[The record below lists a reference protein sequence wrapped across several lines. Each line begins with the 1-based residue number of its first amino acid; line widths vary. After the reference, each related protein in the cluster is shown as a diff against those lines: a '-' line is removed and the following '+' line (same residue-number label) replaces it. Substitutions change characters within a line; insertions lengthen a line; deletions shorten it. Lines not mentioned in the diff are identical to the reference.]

1 MKKLSILLSMLMVVC
16 MLGTVSVS
24 AAVDWTTDAA
34 ITMVADSTSVKVGD
48 EVVITVGIKGDTSG
62 EIGMYGTAKVVPMWD
77 VAAFEYVSSEVDSTT
92 FELTASPAVATT
104 TTASGYVTFSQKVG
118 ADDEL
123 PTGDYIFGTLT
134 LKAIKEGT
142 ATISL
147 RSSTSTKVTQVASPK
162 ATNTVEL
169 PETLTV
175 DVEVKADEPIVPDEE
190 VFEIIKTETAVAGTD
205 TMKDENG
212 ADVAA
217 AGDKVVAIFAKN
229 ISDAELEAGSYGI
242 VFGGVRYAGQLA
254 VPAKTAWAIKLVGS
268 AEQLPAGNYAYG
280 IFAGEA
286 TVDATTPWVID

>member
-1 MKKLSILLSMLMVVC
+1 MSMLMVVC
-16 MLGTVSVS
+16 MLGTISVS

-34 ITMVADSTSVKVGD
+34 ITMVADSTSVKVGE

-62 EIGMYGTAKVVPMWD
+62 EIGMYGTAKVVPLWD

-142 ATISL
+142 TTISL
-147 RSSTSTKVTQVASPK
+147 RSTTSTKVTQVASPK

-175 DVEVKADEPIVPDEE
+175 AIEVTGNEPVTPDDVVLSEETFEEGAKAIEEGATIKYGDKEVVAGANAKIYTFFSKAAKELLPETYGVTATIGGKAYKFPGAATVSAGQNWAIQFIVPNGEFSDKVAIEN
-190 VFEIIKTETAVAGTD
+190 ITAVPY
-205 TMKDENG
+205 
-212 ADVAA
+212 AD
-217 AGDKVVAIFAKN
+217 
-229 ISDAELEAGSYGI
+229 
-242 VFGGVRYAGQLA
+242 
-254 VPAKTAWAIKLVGS
+254 
-268 AEQLPAGNYAYG
+268 
-280 IFAGEA
+280 
-286 TVDATTPWVID
+286 